1 MDYSKLKMMVVL
13 RQKIIRINLIS
24 WWNTPTEGITSPG
37 YISPVLFLPG
47 FVKTRLANILWFIS
61 TSSVLACLYGLVC
74 FMLHLFLIVSWLGI
88 CVEVAADRKSSTR
101 YSPEFGIRDLTK
113 IQWGIRETLTGFDC
127 IWKRDSPMPRDQD
140 PASTPLVYCMM
151 TGSSCSD
158 VLVLFI
164 LLMLADLQ
172 ENMLISVRCQTR
184 LHIIGATVV
193 AEETGGVAPRTGKMV
208 QTYGIWY

>member
-1 MDYSKLKMMVVL
+1 MVVL

-24 WWNTPTEGITSPG
+24 WWNTRTEGITSPG
-37 YISPVLFLPG
+37 YISPVLFLPR
-47 FVKTRLANILWFIS
+47 FVKNPVSKHFVIYLNFLCLGLFIS
-61 TSSVLACLYGLVC
+61 GCLFYAAP
-74 FMLHLFLIVSWLGI
+74 FLDCIVVRDLCRSGCRQEI
-88 CVEVAADRKSSTR
+88 QYPVF
-101 YSPEFGIRDLTK
+101 PGFGIRDLTK

-127 IWKRDSPMPRDQD
+127 NWKRDSPMPRDQD
-140 PASTPLVYCMM
+140 PASRPLVYCMM

-158 VLVLFI
+158 VLVLFL
-164 LLMLADLQ
+164 LLMPADLQ

>member
-61 TSSVLACLYGLVC
+61 TSSVLACLYRVVC

-101 YSPEFGIRDLTK
+101 YSPGFWIRDLTK

-127 IWKRDSPMPRDQD
+127 NWKRDSPMRNQD
-140 PASTPLVYCMM
+140 TASRPLVDLMM
-151 TGSSCSD
+151 TGSSCGD
-158 VLVLFI
+158 VLVLF
-164 LLMLADLQ
+164 LPLMPADRQ

>member
-1 MDYSKLKMMVVL
+1 MVKYTDRRDYKSWLHFVGF
-13 RQKIIRINLIS
+13 IS
-24 WWNTPTEGITSPG
+24 TW
-37 YISPVLFLPG
+37 

-61 TSSVLACLYGLVC
+61 TSSVLACLYQVVC

-101 YSPEFGIRDLTK
+101 YSPGFGIRDLTK

-127 IWKRDSPMPRDQD
+127 NWKRDSRMPRDQD
-140 PASTPLVYCMM
+140 PASRPLVYSMM

-158 VLVLFI
+158 VLVLFL
-164 LLMLADLQ
+164 LLMPADLQ